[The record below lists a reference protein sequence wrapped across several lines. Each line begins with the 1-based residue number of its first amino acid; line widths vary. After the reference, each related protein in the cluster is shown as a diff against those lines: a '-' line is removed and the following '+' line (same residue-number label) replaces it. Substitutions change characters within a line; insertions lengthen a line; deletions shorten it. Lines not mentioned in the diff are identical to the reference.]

1 MYKYLSESSYLG
13 EIEVLKQI
21 PRADTCMAPDNV
33 EMFVMTKSLLDDV
46 CEEFPAVADEMK
58 ALADERE
65 VNNRE
70 ARESISKMMKVVEQ
84 KTNESVPT
92 KEDEII

>member
-1 MYKYLSESSYLG
+1 MYKYLSESTYLG

-21 PRADTCMAPDNV
+21 PRIDTCMAPDNC
-33 EMFVMTKSLLDDV
+33 EIFVMTKSLLDDV
-46 CEEFPAVADEMK
+46 CEEFPAVAEEMK

-65 VNNRE
+65 INNQE
-70 ARESISKMMKVVEQ
+70 ARESITKMMKVVEQ
-84 KTNESVPT
+84 KTDESQPT